1 MTANRL
7 RKAIK
12 FGRMALLDYKISEA
26 TIISECSTDEI
37 IDQQIIVR
45 EKRPHKRIHRN
56 TVN

>member
-12 FGRMALLDYKISEA
+12 FGRMALLDYKISKA
-26 TIISECSTDEI
+26 TIILECSTDEI